1 MTSFL
6 DILGWPIKVVDGLRQ
21 VLLSVNIQLPA
32 VLAQTLVCVTFIL
45 IAYSIRKK
53 AQTAKLSHIK
63 LAAYSV
69 VAACLIGVISI
80 VYVWA
85 DYVIWPR
92 NKEVIGNIAF
102 SGTDQPSIELLD
114 NLGQELTANADIDP
128 QGNFF
133 IRISPVFADPP
144 AKVRVE
150 QSGCKTREYIVR
162 RNNLLGELLQINWRC
177 DVPE

>member
-1 MTSFL
+1 
-6 DILGWPIKVVDGLRQ
+6 
-21 VLLSVNIQLPA
+21 VNIQLPA

-45 IAYSIRKK
+45 MIYSLIKK
-53 AQTAKLSHIK
+53 AQTAEASHIK
-63 LAAYSV
+63 LAAYSA
-69 VAACLIGVISI
+69 VAACLIGIISI

-85 DYVIWPR
+85 DYAIWPR

-102 SGTDQPSIELLD
+102 SGNSQPSIELLD

-133 IRISPVFADPP
+133 IRLSPVFADPP
-144 AKVRVE
+144 AKLRVQ

-162 RNNLLGELLQINWRC
+162 RNNLLGELLQIKWRC
-177 DVPE
+177 DAPE